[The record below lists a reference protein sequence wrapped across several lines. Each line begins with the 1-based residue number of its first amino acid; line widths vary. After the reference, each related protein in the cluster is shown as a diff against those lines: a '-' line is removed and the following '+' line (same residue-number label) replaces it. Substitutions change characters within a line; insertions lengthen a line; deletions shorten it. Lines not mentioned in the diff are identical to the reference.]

1 MLCCGFN
8 LLMLAKCAYAALRHT
23 RSTLCDLKADQA
35 AQLEAHLCLFIYL
48 FILFLLIQS
57 ELLQAVP

>member
-8 LLMLAKCAYAALRHT
+8 LLMLADCASVALHHAHT
-23 RSTLCDLKADQA
+23 VLCDLEAEQA
-35 AQLEAHLCLFIYL
+35 AQLRANLCLF
-48 FILFLLIQS
+48 FFFFFFFLLIQS